1 MSFVANGCKIL
12 IADRNRHVRDFL
24 RRELSAEGYQV
35 EVARDGREV
44 LNRIDGEA
52 PPHLLILDLEIP
64 YLDEPEVWAR
74 LKDRQPP
81 LPVVIHTF
89 LPEYPTNLTLPIAAA
104 FLEKKGDTDQ
114 LKRGRRGDRE
124 ALPGGS
130 RPGRKPGEA
139 ERDHWSP
146 RREAAWLGAG
156 EQEKPGA
163 SEARISPGE
172 DRDRRLTGLRA
183 YGQSVPKTQESVC
196 RGRA

>member
-1 MSFVANGCKIL
+1 MPWHGGCSVFTQGVSFVAKSCKIL

-35 EVARDGREV
+35 EVAKDGREV
-44 LNRIDGEA
+44 LGRIDGED
-52 PPHLLILDLEIP
+52 PPQLLILDLEIP

-114 LKRGRRGDRE
+114 LKAVVAE
-124 ALPGGS
+124 VIEKHYPGGV
-130 RPGRKPGEA
+130 PA
-139 ERDHWSP
+139 
-146 RREAAWLGAG
+146 RE
-156 EQEKPGA
+156 K
-163 SEARISPGE
+163 
-172 DRDRRLTGLRA
+172 TG
-183 YGQSVPKTQESVC
+183 
-196 RGRA
+196 

>member
-1 MSFVANGCKIL
+1 MAKSCKIL

-24 RRELSAEGYQV
+24 RRELIAEGYQV

-64 YLDEPEVWAR
+64 YLDESEVWAR

-104 FLEKKGDTDQ
+104 FLEKKGDTDL
-114 LKRGRRGDRE
+114 LKTVVAEVIEKHYPEGVPVRE
-124 ALPGGS
+124 
-130 RPGRKPGEA
+130 K
-139 ERDHWSP
+139 
-146 RREAAWLGAG
+146 
-156 EQEKPGA
+156 
-163 SEARISPGE
+163 
-172 DRDRRLTGLRA
+172 TG
-183 YGQSVPKTQESVC
+183 
-196 RGRA
+196 